1 MKDSKCGQIKQCETF
16 DSLAIG
22 SQIIVYF
29 LNPVYTNTWQ
39 PPNGDFW
46 GAKFV
51 WGNGNSTDTGYA
63 RIDNKGRAG
72 GSGHD
77 VMVNNINLCFGANFG
92 QTLKHIKFR
101 FGEYGGNLNLMINR
115 QFVNFGNFNDI
126 HGQIIGGVKVNVLS
140 GGTGSDSGEVEF
152 SGRINDQRWWW
163 HLAIG
168 GQELW
173 IDDFCWE

>member
-1 MKDSKCGQIKQCETF
+1 MQCETF

-22 SQIIVYF
+22 SQITVYF
-29 LNPVYTNTWQ
+29 LNAVYSNTWQ

-51 WGNGNSTDTGYA
+51 WSNGNSTDAGYA
-63 RIDNKGRAG
+63 RISNRGHAG
-72 GSGHD
+72 GSGHE
-77 VMVNNINLCFGANFG
+77 VTINNISLCFGTNFG
-92 QTLKHIKFR
+92 QVLKRIRFK

-115 QFVNFGNFNDI
+115 QFVNFANFKDI
-126 HGQIIGGVKVNVLS
+126 HGQVIGGVKVNVLS
-140 GGTGSDSGEVEF
+140 GGSGNDSGEVELV
-152 SGRINDQRWWW
+152 GTIRDQRWWG